1 MKKSVI
7 LSIVATTTFLMGS
20 VRLQAQNKMSLGLK
34 GGVNST
40 FYKYDSGSDYSKS
53 SPELGASV
61 GGFLKYDFGQWF
73 ALQTDLMIH
82 YRNSEMENKL
92 TAEKSKL
99 ESYDLEVPL
108 YGVFQFKVGPGK
120 AFFGIGPYIGYGL
133 SAKAGNLDMY
143 SKNAEGESLM
153 KKLNYGAATMLG
165 YDWGHFQINAS
176 YISQNGSGS
185 INNSSLRRQTFGL
198 GIGYSL

>member
-7 LSIVATTTFLMGS
+7 LSIVATAAFLMGS
-20 VRLQAQNKMSLGLK
+20 VTLHAQNKMSLGIK

-40 FYKYDSGSDYSKS
+40 FYNYDSESDYSKS

-61 GGFLKYDFGQWF
+61 GGFLKYDFGKWF

-82 YRNSEMENKL
+82 YRNSEMQNKF

-108 YGVFQFKVGPGK
+108 YGVFQFKTGTGK
-120 AFFGIGPYIGYGL
+120 LFFGIGPYIGYGF
-133 SAKAGNLDMY
+133 SAKAGNRDMY
-143 SKNAEGESLM
+143 SKDVEGKSQM
-153 KKLNYGAATMLG
+153 KQLNYGAATMLG

-176 YISQNGSGS
+176 YISQNGIGAIS
-185 INNSSLRRQTFGL
+185 NNSLRRQTFGL